1 MSSGAALLGMTTEI
15 FREFTLEIARCLPTL
30 KASHPC
36 ARMHG
41 HTLHVQVH
49 IAGEIQAES
58 GWVMDFN
65 ELNRSIADI
74 KSVLD
79 HRVLNEIAG
88 LENPTTELLARW
100 IWRQLKAELPGLC
113 RIQIRENPTSG
124 CNYTGEL

>member
-1 MSSGAALLGMTTEI
+1 MTTEI
-15 FREFTLEIARCLPTL
+15 FREFTLEVARYLPML

-41 HTLHVQVH
+41 HTLHVRVH
-49 IAGEIQAES
+49 IAGEIQAEA
-58 GWVMDFN
+58 GWIMDFN
-65 ELNRSIADI
+65 ELDRSIADI

-100 IWRQLKAELPGLC
+100 IWGQLKSALPGLC
-113 RIQIRENPTSG
+113 RIQIQENPTSG